1 MRPIEQVGIRF
12 AEELDAAAIQ
22 AIYAPYCESSAVS
35 FETKAPSVEE
45 IVQRIHKI
53 SGQFPW
59 IVGERDRRVIGYAYG
74 SRHSE
79 RAAYQWS
86 VDATVYVSPSAQ
98 RTGLGRALYTSLF
111 RILALQGY
119 YKAYAGITLPNSASV
134 GLHEAMGF
142 KPVGVYR
149 GVGYKLGRWHDV
161 GWWELSLRPESDE
174 PPAPRS
180 IQEIRCSRAVE
191 EALEAG
197 KKLLVRS
204 GS

>member
-161 GWWELSLRPESDE
+161 GWWEFSLRPESDE

-180 IQEIRCSRAVE
+180 IQEIRCSRAVQ
-191 EALEAG
+191 EALKAG
-197 KKLLVRS
+197 KLLV
-204 GS
+204 GSHS